1 MSIQSCCEGVR
12 NFCDATGQAFIGLMK
27 KGSELR
33 GDEAIFKRTSRIAAC
48 AIELLNAVAPAYMRP
63 LGRLTQITKAVI
75 LHDFWAI
82 LQYPRAYFRPIN
94 AEMIDAKAVQT
105 ALIDEMKKI
114 NDSEGN
120 TVTAEDVITAIP
132 EDVITATAKDV
143 ITAQLQ
149 SMSVPYHTVNE
160 FIDRL
165 QTRLQNHSLKDD
177 SKPFNDIDLSALK
190 TSDGTEKRFVK
201 QKPMLER
208 WTNATWALAD
218 VLTVVWCSSDLWK
231 IVETAKYAETIGQY
245 RGFQWVKEQKLE
257 QCLIGVVCVGFALKL
272 VEAVRSLN
280 YDTLNEEEQTLKTM
294 NARAAMIDLAFYGAI
309 FGCMIGRVNISPIAI
324 NLLGIAA
331 NSFGIWNIMN
341 RPKHDFFG

>member
-12 NFCDATGQAFIGLMK
+12 NFCDATGQAFIGVMK
-27 KGSELR
+27 KGSDLR
-33 GDEAIFKRTSRIAAC
+33 GDEAIFKRTCRIAAS
-48 AIELLNAVAPAYMRP
+48 AIELLNALAPAYMPP
-63 LGRLTQITKAVI
+63 LGRLTRITKAVI

-82 LQYPRAYFRPIN
+82 LQYPRAYFRPIK
-94 AEMIDAKAVQT
+94 AEMIDAKAVQCD
-105 ALIDEMKKI
+105 LIEQMKTM
-114 NDSEGN
+114 NN
-120 TVTAEDVITAIP
+120 P
-132 EDVITATAKDV
+132 EDNSAIAKDV
-143 ITAQLQ
+143 ITAQLE
-149 SMSVPYHTVNE
+149 SMSVPYHTVKE

-165 QTRLQNHSLKDD
+165 QTRLQKHLLADSSQPFKEINLSVLKM
-177 SKPFNDIDLSALK
+177 
-190 TSDGTEKRFVK
+190 SDATEKWFVK
-201 QKPMLER
+201 RKPMLER

-218 VLTVVWCSSDLWK
+218 VLTVVWCSSELWK
-231 IVETAKYAETIGQY
+231 IVDTAKYAETIGQY

-257 QCLIGVVCVGFALKL
+257 QCLIGVVCVGSALKL

-280 YDTLNEEEQTLKTM
+280 YDTLNEEEQTVKTM

-309 FGCMIGRVNISPIAI
+309 FGSMIGRVNISPIAI